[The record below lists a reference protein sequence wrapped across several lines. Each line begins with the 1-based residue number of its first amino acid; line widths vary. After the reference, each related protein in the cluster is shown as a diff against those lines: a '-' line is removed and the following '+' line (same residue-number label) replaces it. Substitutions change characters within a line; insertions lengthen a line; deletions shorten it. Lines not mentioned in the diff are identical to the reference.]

1 MTNGVVKEFKMMR
14 DVPWW
19 QKPLVYASIVVAVI
33 EGSGY
38 AVVILGVLA
47 AAFWFL
53 YCRAW
58 KYLVQ
63 TYNLLVIRDLCEEI
77 EKHGTSGV
85 ETCLNKY
92 EDDKDES

>member
-1 MTNGVVKEFKMMR
+1 MSNGVVKEFKMMR
-14 DVPWW
+14 DIPWW
-19 QKPLVYASIVVAVI
+19 QKPLMYAVIAVCLI

-38 AVVILGVLA
+38 AVAVLGVLA
-47 AAFWFL
+47 AVSWFL

-58 KYLVQ
+58 KYLTQ

-85 ETCLNKY
+85 ESCLNKY
-92 EDDKDES
+92 EEEKDES